1 MEKLI
6 NRTRIKLLQ
15 GDITKEK
22 VNAIVNAAN
31 ERLAGGG
38 GVDGAIHRAGGPQIM
53 AECDEIRRPTGRM
66 PHGSSGD
73 HDGRQSAGAGMSS
86 TLWARFGEAETQ
98 ANPNCLPVAI
108 VKVWLL
114 ALRHGLVT
122 VAFPSIST
130 GVYGYPTPK
139 AAVVALNAVKAF
151 AEAHQGIEEVRF
163 VLFDDATYQRYK
175 DALSSF
181 EA

>member
-1 MEKLI
+1 MEKFI

-22 VNAIVNAAN
+22 VDAITNAAN

-38 GVDGAIHRAGGPQIM
+38 GVDGAIHRAGGPRIM
-53 AECDEIRRPTGRM
+53 AECDEIRARQGGCPTGQAVITT
-66 PHGSSGD
+66 GGD
-73 HDGRQSAGAGMSS
+73 LPARHVIHTVGPVWRGGNAGEPELLASCYS
-86 TLWARFGEAETQ
+86 ESLA
-98 ANPNCLPVAI
+98 
-108 VKVWLL
+108 L

-139 AAVVALNAVKAF
+139 AAVVALDAVKAF

-163 VLFDDATYQRYK
+163 VLFDDTTYQRFK
-175 DALSSF
+175 DALCGL